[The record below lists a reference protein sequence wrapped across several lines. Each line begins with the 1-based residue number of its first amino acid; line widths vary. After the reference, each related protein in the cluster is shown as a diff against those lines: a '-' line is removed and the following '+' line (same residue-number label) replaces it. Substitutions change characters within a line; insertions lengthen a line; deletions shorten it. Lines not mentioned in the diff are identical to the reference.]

1 MLGRV
6 KLSCQPTRL
15 GRPLISG
22 TNVLASSSAVRCTST
37 KPLLKVNDMRTMIRW
52 RDLAVI
58 GEASSG
64 CVAAEIAEAVDSSR
78 LDSER

>member
-37 KPLLKVNDMRTMIRW
+37 DKRTMIRW
-52 RDLAVI
+52 LDLAVI

-64 CVAAEIAEAVDSSR
+64 CFAADAEIAEAVDSSR
-78 LDSER
+78 LESER